1 MALDNVT
8 SHFSTML
15 TDRVSQFPIRSF
27 YYPWSFSLFFFLFR
41 LYHLLRN
48 RFRTIKLKKY
58 NKTLSN
64 NDLHVTLQS
73 AYKVFQG
80 TDTSL
85 LGVHNDILLALKWK
99 WKNVLL
105 ILLDLS
111 VAFDTVNHSLFISK
125 LQQRYS

>member
-15 TDRVSQFPIRSF
+15 EPIASASF
-27 YYPWSFSLFFFLFR
+27 LSGLSIIHGLSHSFFFFFR

-85 LGVHNDILLALKWK
+85 LGVHNDILLALNK